1 MSLIYLDDF
10 LKYYHEKLSI
20 EILSICF
27 YVEPVEVKQYIISE
41 NIGERLFNGIAM

>member
-1 MSLIYLDDF
+1 MSLIYSGSF

-27 YVEPVEVKQYIISE
+27 YVEPVDVKQYE
-41 NIGERLFNGIAM
+41 PCLTA